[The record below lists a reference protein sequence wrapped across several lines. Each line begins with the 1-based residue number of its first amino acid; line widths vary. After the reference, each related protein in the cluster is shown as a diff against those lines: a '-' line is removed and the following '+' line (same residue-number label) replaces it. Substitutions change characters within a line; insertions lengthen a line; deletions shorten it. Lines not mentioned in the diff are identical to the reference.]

1 MKKVPCRGAGFD
13 CNYVIEGYT
22 EQDLFRNGEKHA
34 LNMHGMKKEEFTP
47 RFNEML
53 RPLIE
58 DYDKGKTK

>member
-34 LNMHGMKKEEFTP
+34 FNMHGMKREEFTP
-47 RFNEML
+47 RFNEKL

-58 DYDKGKTK
+58 NYDNGKTM